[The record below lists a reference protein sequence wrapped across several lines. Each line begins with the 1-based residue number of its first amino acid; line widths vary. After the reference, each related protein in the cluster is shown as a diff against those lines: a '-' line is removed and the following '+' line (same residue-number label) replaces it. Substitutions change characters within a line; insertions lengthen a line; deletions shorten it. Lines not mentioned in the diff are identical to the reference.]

1 MVTDT
6 LLELIEHYNN
16 EIAKCNDPKH
26 TQYLRDALDAAT
38 TALHNH
44 ISYSAR
50 PSVQVVTSWTAV
62 RGNAI
67 TTTDSRSQKVIMH
80 PYDACIL
87 VGGIQGLEMLRKFIY
102 QYIDNH

>member
-6 LLELIEHYNN
+6 LLELIEHYTK
-16 EIAKCNDPKH
+16 EISKCKDPKH
-26 TQYLRDALDAAT
+26 TQDLRDALDAAN
-38 TALHNH
+38 TALHNY
-44 ISYSAR
+44 IAYSTR
-50 PSVQVVTSWTAV
+50 PSIQVITSWTAD

-67 TTTDSRSQKVIMH
+67 TAADSRSQKIIMH